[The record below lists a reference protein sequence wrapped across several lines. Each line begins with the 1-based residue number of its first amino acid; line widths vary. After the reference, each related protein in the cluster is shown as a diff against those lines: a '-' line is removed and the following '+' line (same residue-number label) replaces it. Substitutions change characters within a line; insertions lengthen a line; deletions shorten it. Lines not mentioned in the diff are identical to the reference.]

1 MVGELDLPTD
11 SFYVT
16 TPIYYVNDVPHIGHS
31 YTTIAADVL
40 ARYHRLLGDDV
51 HFLTG
56 TDEHGTKV
64 QRAAEA
70 NGETPLE
77 YATRIAED
85 YQALWKRFEITNDD
99 FIRTTEPRHEK
110 VVRRLFEELHERGDL
125 TLGDYAGWYCAS
137 CENFL
142 AEGDLLG
149 GNCPDCG
156 KKAEWASEATYYF
169 RMSKYEDRLIAFLD
183 EHPEFIRPQA
193 RYNEIVN
200 RVKDGLR
207 DVSFT
212 RTSLEWGVSLPFDGG
227 HVTYVW
233 IDALINYVSALG
245 YPDGKPY
252 KTFWRDGADVLHLVG
267 KDIIWFHCVI
277 WPCVLMA
284 LDLPIPKTVYAHGW
298 WTNDGEKMSK
308 SKGNF
313 VDPVGIT
320 DKYGVDA
327 YRYFLL
333 REMPFGSDGDFSER
347 ALIGRINNDL
357 GNDLGNLLHRALTM
371 IEKYFGG
378 TVPPL
383 GEPDE
388 PTRQL
393 QDLAAET
400 VREVDE
406 QIGQV
411 QFSRALEAIWNL
423 VSAAN
428 RHVETSKPWALA
440 KDPAN
445 KEKLGTVMYSL
456 AATLRVVS
464 ALLWPFMP
472 AKMEDLRS
480 QLGLRPTPEAL
491 AVETDW
497 AGLEPGSTVAK
508 GDPLFPKIQE

>member
-1 MVGELDLPTD
+1 MAGEVTLPTNT
-11 SFYVT
+11 FYIT

-40 ARYHRLLGDDV
+40 ARYHRLRGNDV

-77 YATRIAED
+77 YATRIAQD
-85 YQALWKRFEITNDD
+85 YQALWQRFNITCDD
-99 FIRTTEPRHEK
+99 FIRTTQERHEK
-110 VVRRLFEELHERGDL
+110 VVQLIFQQLHERGDL
-125 TLGDYAGWYCAS
+125 YLGDYAGWYCAS

-142 AEGDLLG
+142 AEGDLAA

-183 EHPEFIRPQA
+183 EHPEFIQPHA

-212 RTSLEWGVSLPFDGG
+212 RTSLEWGVSLPFDGA

-245 YPDGKPY
+245 YPDDELY
-252 KTFWRDGADVLHLVG
+252 RAFWREGADVLHLVG

-284 LDLPIPKTVYAHGW
+284 LELPIPKVVFAHGW

-313 VDPVGIT
+313 VDPVTMT

-371 IEKYFGG
+371 IEKYFDGA
-378 TVPPL
+378 VPPL
-383 GEPDE
+383 AEPDE
-388 PTRQL
+388 STREL
-393 QDLAAET
+393 QELATAT
-400 VREVDE
+400 VSEVDE
-406 QIGQV
+406 EIAQV
-411 QFSRALEAIWNL
+411 QFSKALEATWNL
-423 VSAAN
+423 VRAAN
-428 RHVETSKPWALA
+428 RHVETSKPWVLA
-440 KDPAN
+440 KDP
-445 KEKLGTVMYSL
+445 EKRDALGTVMYSL

-472 AKMEDLRS
+472 TKMETMRT
-480 QLGLRPTPEAL
+480 QLGLQPVPGALDAEADWTGL
-491 AVETDW
+491 ASGT
-497 AGLEPGSTVAK
+497 TVAK
-508 GDPLFPKIQE
+508 GEPLFPRIQE